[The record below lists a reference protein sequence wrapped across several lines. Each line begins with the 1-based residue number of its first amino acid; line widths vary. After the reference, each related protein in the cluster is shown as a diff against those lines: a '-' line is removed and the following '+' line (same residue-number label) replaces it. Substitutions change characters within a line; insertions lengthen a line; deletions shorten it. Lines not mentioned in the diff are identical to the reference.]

1 MSTKSLFIAATIILI
16 SIFVAAGLF
25 YQNQQSAEEN
35 TLVSNNATALERK
48 GAAVKG
54 PAEAK
59 VTIVEFFDPACGTC
73 AQFYPLVQHF
83 IDQYPGKVKVMM
95 RYAPLH
101 QGSDQV
107 VKLLEAA
114 HLQGKFWPA
123 LELLFANQQYWVA
136 NHVSQADRAQAVLNS
151 LGLDQ
156 MQFATDFN
164 GMAVADAIQE
174 DVMDGKILSVRATPE
189 FFVNGKAMPDFGFEQ
204 LKQLVE
210 NAVAEAY

>member
-1 MSTKSLFIAATIILI
+1 MSTKSLFIGTAVILI
-16 SIFVAAGLF
+16 SIFVAASLF
-25 YQNQQSAEEN
+25 YQNQQSAEED
-35 TLVSNNATALERK
+35 TLVSNNAAALERI

-54 PAEAK
+54 PAGAK

-73 AQFYPLVQHF
+73 AQFYPAVQQF
-83 IDQYPGKVKVMM
+83 IEQYPGKVKVMM

-136 NHVSQADRAQAVLNS
+136 NHVSDADRAQAVFSS

-156 MQFATDFN
+156 IQFATDFN
-164 GMAVADAIQE
+164 GMAVANAIQE
-174 DVMDGKILSVRATPE
+174 DVKDGQTLNIRATPE
-189 FFVNGKAMPDFGFEQ
+189 FFVNGKPMPSFGYEQ

>member
-1 MSTKSLFIAATIILI
+1 MSTKSLFVGATVILI
-16 SIFVAAGLF
+16 SIFVAASLF
-25 YQNQQSAEEN
+25 YQNQQSVEEN
-35 TLVSNNATALERK
+35 ILVSNNAAALERM

-73 AQFYPLVQHF
+73 AQLYPLVQQF

-164 GMAVADAIQE
+164 GMAVANAIQE
-174 DVMDGKILSVRATPE
+174 DVMDGKTLSVRATPE
-189 FFVNGKAMPDFGFEQ
+189 FFVNGKAMPSFGYEQ